1 MTYFQIFL
9 APIPVGIPDEVFIS
23 ERNSGIFR

>member
-23 ERNSGIFR
+23 